1 MTGIEMALLSGLG
14 SALLK
19 GGAQAFGAA
28 SAAGD
33 LKLTDEQ
40 RRRLKELERKE
51 AESAFGMSKGERDAY
66 QTELLSPVQAA
77 EREAMA
83 RFAAS
88 QSVADIGQ
96 GAAFRQQQA
105 LKQTGEAA
113 RAETRRALE
122 QRNAQE
128 AEQQQRQLAALRQQ
142 EQQRKD
148 FERQAVMSVLGTAGD
163 IIGQTGGVIAKKKFA
178 DEEYAK
184 QQADLTGNAKYV
196 SDATQNIFGI
206 NTNVVS
212 EGLSN
217 NLANENQQEIIG
229 ASMSNASPY
238 SLDGV
243 SAGEAMVANNALQ
256 KQLAPY
262 LSLSPEQQ
270 VQVST
275 PRLQAALA
283 ALDLNGKSNDIS
295 LEEILELIKSL
306 NDPNQPSLNEIATQY

>member
-113 RAETRRALE
+113 RAETRSALE

-148 FERQAVMSVLGTAGD
+148 LERQAVMSVLGTAGD

-217 NLANENQQEIIG
+217 NLANEYQQDLIG
-229 ASMSNASPY
+229 ASMS
-238 SLDGV
+238 GV
-243 SAGEAMVANNALQ
+243 IPSSSNGVDTVEAMVANNALQ
-256 KQLAPY
+256 QSTP
-262 LSLSPEQQ
+262 LSPEQIE
-270 VQVST
+270 
-275 PRLQAALA
+275 LM
-283 ALDLNGKSNDIS
+283 K
-295 LEEILELIKSL
+295 ILLKM
-306 NDPNQPSLNEIATQY
+306 DPSLPSLDILKEQLFKE